1 MTIKLLIVVPTL
13 NSYHLLPKL
22 TDSLQCQTFQ
32 DWRCIFID
40 GPSEKAHRQWIIHY
54 CCERDSRFQW
64 SEQKPQ
70 YQKIFGAMNQGF
82 HEAQPGEWILF
93 WGSDDWAADSTVL
106 QKLIEAIPQQSED
119 NSTDLVIAKG
129 RYVNTKGQLTRRT
142 SFSSKES
149 RINLEKAKFRRK
161 LFFGETPPHQ
171 GTLFGPSAQS
181 KLNHYREKFPLS
193 ADLDYFLRLSDVK
206 ELNICC
212 LDLEIIHMQEGGAS
226 GQHTKS
232 RFNQVKTSYSET
244 FGNLWWIPFISRYIR
259 RTISAALQ

>member
-22 TDSLQCQTFQ
+22 THSLQSQTFH

-40 GPSEKAHRQWIIHY
+40 GPSCEEHRQWIID
-54 CCERDSRFQW
+54 CCERDPHFQW
-64 SEQKPQ
+64 SEQKPH

-82 HEAQPGEWILF
+82 DEALAGEWILF
-93 WGSDDWAADSTVL
+93 WGSDDWAASTTVL
-106 QKLIEAIPQQSED
+106 QELTEEIPIQAND
-119 NSTDLVIAKG
+119 NPTDLVITRG
-129 RYVNTKGQLTRRT
+129 RYVNEKGRLTRKT
-142 SFSSKES
+142 SFSSKRRSITLNKS
-149 RINLEKAKFRRK
+149 RFRGK

-193 ADLDYFLRLSDVK
+193 ADLDYFLRLSNAK
-206 ELNICC
+206 ELNIRC
-212 LDLEIIHMQEGGAS
+212 LNLEIIHMLEGGAS

-232 RFNQVKTSYSET
+232 RFNQVKTSYAEA
-244 FGNLWWIPFISRYIR
+244 FGNLWWIPFVSRYIR
-259 RTISAALQ
+259 RAISAALQ

>member
-22 TDSLQCQTFQ
+22 THSLQSQTFKH
-32 DWRCIFID
+32 WRCIFID
-40 GPSEKAHRQWIIHY
+40 GPSRKEHRQWIINY
-54 CCERDSRFQW
+54 CERDPRFQW

-82 HEAQPGEWILF
+82 QEALNKEWILF
-93 WGSDDWAADSTVL
+93 WGSDDWAASTTVL
-106 QKLIEAIPQQSED
+106 QELIEGIPMQTHD
-119 NSTDLVIAKG
+119 NPTDLVITRG
-129 RYVNTKGQLTRRT
+129 RYANTRGKLTRST
-142 SFSSKES
+142 SFSSKKHPTTFNKS
-149 RINLEKAKFRRK
+149 TFRRK

-193 ADLDYFLRLSDVK
+193 ADLDYFLRLSNAK
-206 ELNICC
+206 ELNIRC
-212 LDLEIIHMQEGGAS
+212 LNLEIIHMLEGGAS
-226 GQHTKS
+226 GQHTRS

-259 RTISAALQ
+259 RVISAVRQ

>member
-22 TDSLQCQTFQ
+22 THSLQSQTFKH
-32 DWRCIFID
+32 WRCIFID
-40 GPSEKAHRQWIIHY
+40 GPSRKEHRQWIINY
-54 CCERDSRFQW
+54 CERDPRFQW

-82 HEAQPGEWILF
+82 QEALNKEWILF
-93 WGSDDWAADSTVL
+93 WGSDDWAASTTVL
-106 QKLIEAIPQQSED
+106 QELIEGIPMQTHD
-119 NSTDLVIAKG
+119 NPTDLVITRG
-129 RYVNTKGQLTRRT
+129 RYANTRGKLTRRT
-142 SFSSKES
+142 SFSSKEHPITLNKS
-149 RINLEKAKFRRK
+149 TFRRK

-171 GTLFGPSAQS
+171 GTLFGPSAQG

-193 ADLDYFLRLSDVK
+193 ADLDYFLRLSNAK
-206 ELNICC
+206 ELTIRC
-212 LDLEIIHMQEGGAS
+212 LDLELIHMLEGGAS

-232 RFNQVKTSYSET
+232 RFNQVKTSYSEA

-259 RTISAALQ
+259 RITSAVLQ